1 MRTSQ
6 TVAWTAAEPSLIAV
20 AHSVVASTR
29 KPSRSPET
37 SATLN
42 GRDEWASP
50 IIVISITIV
59 PPSTSSDS
67 DLAGS
72 VDVMHST
79 LPPDIVVHTS
89 TRRAT

>member
-29 KPSRSPET
+29 KPSRSPDT

-42 GRDEWASP
+42 GREVWSSP

-67 DLAGS
+67 GLAAS
-72 VDVMHST
+72 VLVMHAT
-79 LPPDIVVHTS
+79 LPTAVVVHTS